1 MHNRKKTQF
10 LNLQLLQNTVILL
23 AVPKHVHM
31 LQQFQIEVKEDLCKT
46 PTSQPHLLCLQTVT
60 T

>member
-1 MHNRKKTQF
+1 MYNRKKTQF

-23 AVPKHVHM
+23 AIPKHVHM
-31 LQQFQIEVKEDLCKT
+31 LQQFQIEVKEDLYKT
-46 PTSQPHLLCLQTVT
+46 ATPQPHLLCLQTVT

>member
-1 MHNRKKTQF
+1 MYNRKKTQF

-23 AVPKHVHM
+23 AIPKHVHM
-31 LQQFQIEVKEDLCKT
+31 LQQFQTEVKEDPCE
-46 PTSQPHLLCLQTVT
+46 TSQPHLLCSQTVT

>member
-1 MHNRKKTQF
+1 MYNQKKTQF

-23 AVPKHVHM
+23 AIPKHVHT
-31 LQQFQIEVKEDLCKT
+31 LQQFQNEVKDLCKT
-46 PTSQPHLLCLQTVT
+46 VTSQPHLFCLQTVT